1 MPKVIVFENVKGLLS
16 TKYIDGR
23 NLAEVIVEDL
33 SNMNGVGY
41 NVVHQLVNASDY
53 GVPQNRQRVLFV
65 GVRKDLGI
73 TFEFPQKQTK
83 ENLTLRHILDV
94 PPEVAN
100 NVDWALSPQ
109 ALDMVRFIPEG
120 GSWKDVPYEHLAPRF
135 QRIRDNMKKYHSPTF
150 TVVFQEMKFVEL

>member
-33 SNMNGVGY
+33 STMNGVGY

-73 TFEFPQKQTK
+73 TFEFPKNK
-83 ENLTLRHILDV
+83 L
-94 PPEVAN
+94 
-100 NVDWALSPQ
+100 
-109 ALDMVRFIPEG
+109 
-120 GSWKDVPYEHLAPRF
+120 
-135 QRIRDNMKKYHSPTF
+135 KKI
-150 TVVFQEMKFVEL
+150 

>member
-1 MPKVIVFENVKGLLS
+1 MVIANENRYHPVRDFLNALQW
-16 TKYIDGR
+16 DGTER
-23 NLAEVIVEDL
+23 IRYCLQMCIRDR
-33 SNMNGVGY
+33 Y

-73 TFEFPQKQTK
+73 TFEFPKKQTK

-94 PPEVAN
+94 PQEVAN

-109 ALDMVRFIPEG
+109 ALDMICLLYTSRCV
-120 GSWKDVPYEHLAPRF
+120 
-135 QRIRDNMKKYHSPTF
+135 
-150 TVVFQEMKFVEL
+150 

>member
-1 MPKVIVFENVKGLLS
+1 MVCYIKNVYALFEKDAEGNVFENVKGLLS

-33 SNMNGVGY
+33 SGMNGIGY

-73 TFEFPQKQTK
+73 TFEFPQKA
-83 ENLTLRHILDV
+83 I
-94 PPEVAN
+94 
-100 NVDWALSPQ
+100 
-109 ALDMVRFIPEG
+109 
-120 GSWKDVPYEHLAPRF
+120 
-135 QRIRDNMKKYHSPTF
+135 
-150 TVVFQEMKFVEL
+150 